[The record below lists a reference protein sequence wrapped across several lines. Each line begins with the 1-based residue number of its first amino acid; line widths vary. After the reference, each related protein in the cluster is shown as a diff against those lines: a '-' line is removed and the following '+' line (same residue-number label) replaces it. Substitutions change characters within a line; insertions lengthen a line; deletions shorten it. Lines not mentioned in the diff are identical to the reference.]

1 MTFRLNFWHFVI
13 YKSKQQYTYSTK
25 FPCKEPL
32 GPAATYFLDVTPDTG
47 LEQWSSCPRTEECLT
62 TGESA
67 GSVEEDAAPFALRG
81 DVVISVSESSS
92 SLTTFFPCKVSWNRG
107 RIWVIQKWKPMERW
121 WNRQE
126 QQADPYI
133 PSGFCLLGP
142 QQVSLAVPSLGDY
155 SVVLAQDT
163 DLGEKAKSVD
173 MVAFSPLSQLVPC
186 FSVSL
191 PLWENCKSVKF
202 PSLSPA
208 HFIYQRAKLG
218 TEPPLTGL
226 MNDSIFSGQLC
237 PPIVWLSCPLV

>member
-107 RIWVIQKWKPMERW
+107 RI
-121 WNRQE
+121 
-126 QQADPYI
+126 
-133 PSGFCLLGP
+133 
-142 QQVSLAVPSLGDY
+142 
-155 SVVLAQDT
+155 
-163 DLGEKAKSVD
+163 
-173 MVAFSPLSQLVPC
+173 
-186 FSVSL
+186 
-191 PLWENCKSVKF
+191 
-202 PSLSPA
+202 
-208 HFIYQRAKLG
+208 
-218 TEPPLTGL
+218 
-226 MNDSIFSGQLC
+226 
-237 PPIVWLSCPLV
+237 